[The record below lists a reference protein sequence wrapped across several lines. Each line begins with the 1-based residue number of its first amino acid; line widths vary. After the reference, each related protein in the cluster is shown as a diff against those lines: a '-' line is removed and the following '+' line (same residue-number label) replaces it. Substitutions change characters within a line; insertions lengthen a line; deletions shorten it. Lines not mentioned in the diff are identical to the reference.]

1 MKTMSDKMSLD
12 EAKKRLEFKKHKA
25 GKGGYSEW
33 VYPKPDET
41 YLMKCCGCGLIH
53 EIEFGAFVERDK
65 KRGIFTA
72 VPLPKEIRTMFRAR
86 RFSDLI
92 PKFTKK

>member
-1 MKTMSDKMSLD
+1 MSDEMTFD
-12 EAKKRLEFKKHKA
+12 ESRKRLTFKKHTA

-53 EIEFGAFVERDK
+53 EIEFGTFIERDK
-65 KRGIFTA
+65 KRGVFTV

>member
-1 MKTMSDKMSLD
+1 MSDEMTFD
-12 EAKKRLEFKKHKA
+12 ESRKRLTFKKHTA

-53 EIEFGAFVERDK
+53 EI
-65 KRGIFTA
+65 
-72 VPLPKEIRTMFRAR
+72 
-86 RFSDLI
+86 
-92 PKFTKK
+92 